1 MTYVKYIK
9 MYLIGLEFSVESKSM
24 TNDQRF
30 IYGLGYDSL
39 NYAQQSKLVV
49 VALIGVKWLLLRSEP
64 LDFTTSF
71 SINDTQDS

>member
-1 MTYVKYIK
+1 

>member
-1 MTYVKYIK
+1 

-71 SINDTQDS
+71 SINDTQDSWIEINRLI